1 MAQNPALTVGSS
13 VRNTLSGIFGG
24 VATAGQVAKAV
35 YVVCQLVVITF
46 PLPAVLLDTA
56 IAVSLTAGLLILLT
70 SLSIDRPKDFT
81 ILPTTILVTTLLRL
95 SLNVA
100 ISRRILSHGDE
111 GQSAAGAVVGS
122 VGNLLMGGDPWVG
135 AMVFLILAL
144 VNFVVIT
151 KGAGRVAEVS
161 ARFYLDSLPG
171 RQMAIDT
178 ELSAGVIDTAAAKLR
193 RAELYSEA
201 AFYGSMDGASKFIR
215 GDAICGLI
223 VIAIDVIGG
232 IGVSIFEADATLS
245 EATRLYATLAVGDG
259 LVSQIPALMVSAA
272 AGIVVTKT
280 PGDAKPGDRRDMKLG
295 IPVDVWAIA
304 AVTTT
309 VVAFLPGIPTIPF
322 LGVGLVLGAIT
333 RSATRPP
340 APMVDATPPPA
351 PTSGDPSPFIRRED
365 TIRIELGYDLLA
377 LASQGV
383 NPLPEQ
389 VRKLRRGLAS
399 EFGFVLPPVRIQD
412 NVDLDSESYRF
423 FLKDT
428 YAGEAK
434 LKPSMLMAI
443 NSNNDGSVL
452 AGESTTDPAFGLPAF
467 WISKTAAANARAIN
481 WTVVEPTIVLMT
493 HLAEVIKSEMWELLS
508 YAETQRIIAGL
519 PDEQRRILDD
529 MGAAAAT
536 AGVLQRVL
544 QALLAERVSIRDIG
558 TILEGIQ
565 DAFANNAKST
575 RAIVAV
581 VRMRLSR
588 QISGAVT
595 GPFGYIAAIRLSSA
609 WEDTLQGSLAGPLED
624 QQIGMAGDRLEEFL
638 RRLGNT
644 VGTAT
649 AKGEA
654 PVLITSLQLRAPM
667 VSLLRR
673 CRQSV
678 SVVCD
683 AEIWRHVPLKV
694 IGWI

>member
-1 MAQNPALTVGSS
+1 MSQNPALTVGSS
-13 VRNTLSGIFGG
+13 VRNTLSGMLGG
-24 VATAGQVAKAV
+24 VATSGQIAKAV
-35 YVVCQLVVITF
+35 YVVCQLVIITF
-46 PLPAVLLDTA
+46 PLPAVILDMA
-56 IAVSLTAGLLILLT
+56 IAVSLTVGLLILLT

-111 GQSAAGAVVGS
+111 GQSAAGALVGS

-144 VNFVVIT
+144 VNFIVIT
-151 KGAGRVAEVS
+151 KGAGRVAEVA

-178 ELSAGVIDTAAAKLR
+178 ELSAGVIDTTAAKAR

-232 IGVSIFEADATLS
+232 IGVSMFEANASLADAAR
-245 EATRLYATLAVGDG
+245 EYATLAVGDG

-280 PGDAKPGDRRDMKLG
+280 PGDATPRDKRTMKLG

-304 AVTTT
+304 AVTTL
-309 VVAFLPGIPTIPF
+309 VVACLPGVPTVPF

-333 RSATRPP
+333 RSATRTAVP
-340 APMVDATPPPA
+340 VVEATPPPA
-351 PTSGDPSPFIRRED
+351 PASDDSSPFIKRED

-377 LASQGV
+377 LASQGT

-412 NVDLDSESYRF
+412 NVDLDSETYRLL
-423 FLKDT
+423 LKDT
-428 YAGEAK
+428 YAGEGK
-434 LKPSMLMAI
+434 LRPSLLMAI
-443 NSNNDGSVL
+443 NSNNDGAVL
-452 AGESTTDPAFGLPAF
+452 PGEPATDPAFGLPGF
-467 WISKTAAANARAIN
+467 WISKASAPNARAMN

-493 HLAEVIKSEMWELLS
+493 HMAEVIKSEMWELLS
-508 YAETQRIIAGL
+508 YAEAQRIVAGL
-519 PDEQRRILDD
+519 PDDQRRILDE

-536 AGVLQRVL
+536 VGVLQRVL
-544 QALLAERVSIRDIG
+544 QALLAERVSIRDVG

-575 RAIVAV
+575 RAIVSV

-588 QISGAVT
+588 QISAAVT
-595 GPFGYIAAIRLSSA
+595 GPFGYIAAIRLSSG

-624 QQIGMAGDRLEEFL
+624 QQIGLAGDRLEEFL
-638 RRLGNT
+638 RRLGNAI
-644 VGTAT
+644 GTAT
-649 AKGEA
+649 SKGEA
-654 PVLITSLQLRAPM
+654 PVLVTNLQLRAPM
-667 VSLLRR
+667 VSLLKRS
-673 CRQSV
+673 RQSAPV
-678 SVVCD
+678 ICD
-683 AEIWRHVPLKV
+683 AEIWRHVSLKV